1 MKNLTPKSLR
11 GRSIDVIST
20 RASFWAALAALLI
33 ILVFTTVTVME
44 ERYSRFHAEER
55 RLGTLSGQMA
65 RGVAAE
71 MMVGDSR
78 SLTALL
84 DDYKKRNG
92 LFDIE
97 VLETKLVEEP
107 TWLEVL
113 FSKSQVTWTEK
124 LPGISPP
131 RYLLL
136 RADIREKQG
145 MFSGFWTL
153 LWVCLPLFL
162 FGVVITFRIQKDL
175 HRSIVNPM
183 QKLAKDPEAWESD
196 GPWVAEEV
204 SAVHRHL
211 MNYIKERD
219 QVRDSAEKLKIEA
232 SIGEVAAQVAHDIRS
247 PLAALDMV
255 AAHLDQ
261 IPEEKRVIIRTALS
275 RIRDIANGLLEKHR
289 SQYSPRPVPSTNRL
303 ATGAPGSIDLGTK
316 ELLSSLIDSLITE
329 KRMQFRSRWGVHIE
343 APFTMEGYGLFAEV
357 NSSDFKRVLSNLINN
372 AVEAVGDKGRVKV
385 ELDGNATRIFVR
397 IIDDGPGIPAE
408 VLPKLM
414 QRGETHGKY
423 DGSGLGLYSAKK
435 KVGEWGGEIA
445 IHSKP
450 GEGTTVEM
458 TLPRA
463 EAPKWFVSEL
473 VFPRDTKV
481 VILDDDTTIHQIWDG
496 RFESLQLRHT
506 GIEFAHLSTADEFTR
521 YVLGHYQEMDR
532 SLFLVDFELIG
543 STRTGLDLIEELKI
557 DKRSIL
563 VTSRFEEREIKTR
576 CATRG
581 IRMIPKSLAG
591 FVPIRVEALSDS
603 KPAPSFRL

>member
-1 MKNLTPKSLR
+1 MRSLR

-20 RASFWAALAALLI
+20 RASFWAALASLLI
-33 ILVFTTVTVME
+33 ILVFTTVTVLE
-44 ERYSRFHAEER
+44 ERYSRFHTEER

-84 DDYKKRNG
+84 DDYQQRNG
-92 LFDIE
+92 LYDIE
-97 VLETKLVEEP
+97 VLETKLEEKP
-107 TWLEVL
+107 TWFEIL
-113 FSKSQVTWTEK
+113 FKKNQVAWTEK

-136 RADIREKQG
+136 RADIREKEG

-153 LWVCLPLFL
+153 LWVCIPLFL
-162 FGVVITFRIQKDL
+162 FGVVITLRIQKDL
-175 HRSIVNPM
+175 QRSIVQPI
-183 QKLAKDPEAWESD
+183 QKLATDPEAWQSD

-204 SAVHRHL
+204 STVHQHL

-219 QVRDSAEKLKIEA
+219 SVRDSAEKLKIEA
-232 SIGEVAAQVAHDIRS
+232 SIGEIAAQVAHDIRS

-289 SQYSPRPVPSTNRL
+289 SQYSPRGQSSTMIS
-303 ATGAPGSIDLGTK
+303 ATGAPGSIDMGTK

-343 APFTMEGYGLFAEV
+343 APLTMEGYGLFVDV

-372 AVEAVGDKGRVKV
+372 SVEAVGERGKVRV
-385 ELDGNATRIFVR
+385 ELDSNATRVFVR
-397 IIDDGPGIPAE
+397 VVDDGPGIPE
-408 VLPKLM
+408 DVLPKLM

-435 KVGEWGGEIA
+435 KVSEWGGEIA
-445 IHSKP
+445 IESKP
-450 GEGTTVEM
+450 EEGTTVEIR
-458 TLPRA
+458 LPRS

-473 VFPRDTKV
+473 VFPRDVKV

-496 RFESLQLRHT
+496 RFESLQIKNT
-506 GIEFAHLSTADEFTR
+506 GVEFAHLSTADEFTR
-521 YVLGHYQEMDR
+521 YVLQHYGEVER

-557 DKRSIL
+557 ESRSIL
-563 VTSRFEEREIKTR
+563 VTSRFEEKDIKTR

-581 IRMIPKSLAG
+581 VRMIPKSLAG
-591 FVPIRVEALSDS
+591 FVPIRLESIQTS
-603 KPAPSFRL
+603 KPAPGLRL